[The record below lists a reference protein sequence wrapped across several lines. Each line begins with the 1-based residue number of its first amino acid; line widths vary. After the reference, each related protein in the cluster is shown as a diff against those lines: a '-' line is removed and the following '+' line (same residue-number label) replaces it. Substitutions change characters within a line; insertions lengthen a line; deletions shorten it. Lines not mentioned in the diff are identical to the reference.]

1 MYAPQH
7 LDKKERLQ
15 WLKTIQRNL
24 SVLLKDG
31 FNPYDPNNN
40 FEFESEESLNQ
51 LVNNN
56 SFSCSNAQK

>member
-24 SVLLKDG
+24 SVLLKNG
-31 FNPYDPNNN
+31 FDPYKPDSADLQSVPTPIGN
-40 FEFESEESLNQ
+40 
-51 LVNNN
+51 
-56 SFSCSNAQK
+56 